1 MLSNVLL
8 NYGTYRIV
16 QIILEQN
23 YDKERPLLAKVIR
36 VYAPYW
42 FAVVRCPPLTF
53 RLLDLPGKKHTWKFS
68 VPFQSKKTNEVLFEE
83 ITEEEIFEGHTI
95 ASALNFNTL
104 GLSVSIAQSG
114 EEQFGPVKNLSPL
127 GDMVLPISILNDDI
141 IFKQRENVC

>member
-23 YDKERPLLAKVIR
+23 YDKERPLLEKIIR

-53 RLLDLPGKKHTWKFS
+53 RLLDLAGKKHTWKFS
-68 VPFQSKKTNEVLFEE
+68 FPFQSKKTNEVLFEE

-114 EEQFGPVKNLSPL
+114 EERFGPVKNLSPL
-127 GDMVLPISILNDDI
+127 GDMVLPISILYDDI